1 MHLAMVSW
9 TQEQQRL
16 SEAVVW
22 PVEEIL
28 AFAQVVALV
37 VASCISLLELVRVS
51 AVDPLSWSV
60 AVVMVHLRVDL

>member
-1 MHLAMVSW
+1 MVSW
-9 TQEQQRL
+9 TQGQQRL
-16 SEAVVW
+16 SEAVAW

-28 AFAQVVALV
+28 AFAQVVAMV
-37 VASCISLLELVRVS
+37 VASCISVLELVLVS